1 MGEYPT
7 VDSTGTDNNGKSNSD
22 DGYLPKIV
30 FSATESVQTTV
41 NKQSPSE
48 TKAYLYETSRRIHKG
63 EKLEWAKPSLCAM

>member
-30 FSATESVQTTV
+30 FSATESVQTTAD
-41 NKQSPSE
+41 KQSPSE
-48 TKAYLYETSRRIHKG
+48 AKAYLYETSRRIHKG
-63 EKLEWAKPSLCAM
+63 EKLE